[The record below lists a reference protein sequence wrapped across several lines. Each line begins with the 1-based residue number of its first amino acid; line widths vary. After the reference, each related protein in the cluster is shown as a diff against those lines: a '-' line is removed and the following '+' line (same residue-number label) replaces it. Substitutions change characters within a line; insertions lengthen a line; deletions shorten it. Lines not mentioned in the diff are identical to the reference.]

1 MNFPRDAG
9 LRKYQF
15 SWFNSSNIEIRDL
28 TKAWIAISLA
38 FAILLN
44 HGLNLSARFGMIF
57 IISAFTVGVGF
68 LLHEMGHKIVA
79 QKFGC
84 FAEFRSFDQMLLLA
98 IFFSF
103 FGFILAAPGAVM
115 IGGRHVSI
123 SKNGKISVAG
133 PLINVILALFFLLAL
148 QVQNIYALR
157 VGLAINALLAL
168 FNMIPIG
175 NFDGRK
181 ILAWN
186 RYIWG
191 SVSLMGAGLMYASMQ
206 YGWL

>member
-1 MNFPRDAG
+1 M
-9 LRKYQF
+9 KYFNEPGIKKFQYG
-15 SWFNSSNIEIRDL
+15 WFNSSNIEIRDL

-44 HGLNLSARFGMIF
+44 HGLGFSSRFVMIF
-57 IISAFTVGVGF
+57 LISAFTVGVGF

-79 QKFGC
+79 QKYGC
-84 FAEFRSFDQMLLLA
+84 VAEFRSFDQMLLLA
-98 IFFSF
+98 VFFSF

-123 SKNGKISVAG
+123 SRNGKISVAG

-148 QVQNIYALR
+148 QVHNTYALR

-186 RYIWG
+186 RWVWG
-191 SVSLMGAGLMYASMQ
+191 SVALMGAGLMYASMQ